1 MPKSARIAVVQMK
14 ASPSSVTE
22 RLAQAEKFVIQ
33 CVENGACLIVLP
45 EVFNTGYEYSD
56 QNYIQAESFDGV
68 TTTWI
73 RQISARY
80 HVHLAGSFLRREQN
94 EIFNTL
100 LLVAPDGRQ
109 WHYDKNYPWIWE
121 RAYFQKGSS
130 ITIADTELGKIGF
143 LICWDVAHPNLWQ
156 QYSGKVEL
164 MIVSSCPPKALDLA
178 LVFPDGKR
186 IMSKN
191 TGALTQYV
199 KRTSDRTFGEY
210 LRRQASFLGV
220 PVAHATS
227 TGIFT
232 SPIPNPKSSLV
243 MLSVIYPPLLKYKSQ
258 FDLVRMEANYFN
270 ETYIT
275 DNSGTILQSVQPD
288 TEGFAVS
295 DVIMPDFPPQSN
307 GKQPAFGIPKSMYL
321 IDSIAEMMFASEY
334 NKKRQRYLSKQ
345 APFLIDGG

>member
-1 MPKSARIAVVQMK
+1 MSKSVKIAVVQMN
-14 ASPSSVTE
+14 ASPSPVKE
-22 RLAQAEKFVIQ
+22 RLTRAENFVAQ
-33 CVENGACLIVLP
+33 CVQNDAQLVVLP

-56 QNYIQAESFDGV
+56 QNYLQAESFDGA
-68 TTTWI
+68 TATWMK
-73 RQISARY
+73 QTSARY
-80 HVHLAGSFLRREQN
+80 HVHLAGSFLRRTQD

-121 RAYFQKGSS
+121 RAYFQKGKNV
-130 ITIADTELGKIGF
+130 TIADTELGKIGF

-186 IMSKN
+186 IMSQN
-191 TGALTQYV
+191 TGALTQYM
-199 KRTSDRTFGEY
+199 RRASDKTFGEY
-210 LRRQASFLGV
+210 LRRQSGYLRV
-220 PVAHATS
+220 PVAQATS

-232 SPIPNPKSSLV
+232 SSLPNAKSSLS
-243 MLSVIYPPLLKYKSQ
+243 MLSVVYPPLLKYKSQ
-258 FDLVRMEANYFN
+258 FDRARMEANYFN
-270 ETYIT
+270 ETYIA
-275 DNSGTILQSVQPD
+275 DNSGNVLQSVQPD

-295 DVIMPDFPPQSN
+295 DVIIHVSPPQSK
-307 GKQPAFGIPKSMYL
+307 GKQPAFGIPKPMYL

-334 NKKRQRYLSKQ
+334 NRKTQRYLSKQ
-345 APFLIDGG
+345 ASITKNGG

>member
-1 MPKSARIAVVQMK
+1 MK
-14 ASPSSVTE
+14 QT
-22 RLAQAEKFVIQ
+22 
-33 CVENGACLIVLP
+33 
-45 EVFNTGYEYSD
+45 
-56 QNYIQAESFDGV
+56 
-68 TTTWI
+68 
-73 RQISARY
+73 SARY

-121 RAYFQKGSS
+121 RAYFQKGTNV
-130 ITIADTELGKIGF
+130 TIADTELGKIGF
-143 LICWDVAHPNLWQ
+143 LICWDVAHPNLWR

-164 MIVSSCPPKALDLA
+164 IIVSSCPPKALDLA

-199 KRTSDRTFGEY
+199 KRTSDKTFGEY

-232 SPIPNPKSSLV
+232 SSIPNPRSSLA
-243 MLSVIYPPLLKYKSQ
+243 MLSVVYPSILKYKSQ
-258 FDLVRMEANYFN
+258 FDHARMEANYFN

-275 DNSGTILQSVQPD
+275 DDSGNVLQSVQSD

-295 DVIMPDFPPQSN
+295 DVLMPDSAPQSK
-307 GKQPAFGIPKSMYL
+307 GRQPAFGIPKSMYL

-334 NKKRQRYLSKQ
+334 NKKTQRYLSSQ
-345 APFLIDGG
+345 ASFTNNGG

>member
-1 MPKSARIAVVQMK
+1 MN
-14 ASPSSVTE
+14 ASPSSVKE
-22 RLAQAEKFVIQ
+22 RLTRAEHFVVQ
-33 CVENGACLIVLP
+33 CVQNGAQLVVLP

-56 QNYIQAESFDGV
+56 HNYLQAEAFDGV
-68 TTTWI
+68 TATWMK
-73 RQISARY
+73 QTSARY

-109 WHYDKNYPWIWE
+109 WCYDKHYPWLWE
-121 RAYFQKGSS
+121 RAYFQRGTKV
-130 ITIADTELGKIGF
+130 TIADTEFGKIGC
-143 LICWDVAHPNLWQ
+143 LICWDVAHPNLWR

-164 MIVSSCPPKALDLA
+164 MIVSSCPPRALDLT

-186 IMSKN
+186 ILSKN
-191 TGALTQYV
+191 TGALTQYM
-199 KRTSDRTFGEY
+199 KRTSDKTFGEY

-220 PVAHATS
+220 PVAQATS

-232 SPIPNPKSSLV
+232 SSIPNPKSSLA

-258 FDLVRMEANYFN
+258 FDCARMETDYFN

-275 DNSGTILQSVQPD
+275 DHAGNVLQSVPPD
-288 TEGFAVS
+288 TEGVAVS
-295 DVIMPDFPPQSN
+295 DVLMPDSPTQSN

-321 IDSIAEMMFASEY
+321 VDSITEMIFASEY
-334 NKKRQRYLSKQ
+334 NEKTQRYLSRQ
-345 APFLIDGG
+345 ASLTNNGS

>member
-1 MPKSARIAVVQMK
+1 MPKSVKIAVVQMK
-14 ASPSSVTE
+14 ASPAPTKE
-22 RLAQAEKFVIQ
+22 RLERAEKFVIG
-33 CVENGACLIVLP
+33 CAESGAQIVVLP

-56 QNYIQAESFDGV
+56 QNYLQAESFDGF
-68 TTTWI
+68 TATWMK
-73 RQISARY
+73 QISARY

-94 EIFNTL
+94 AIFNTMFL
-100 LLVAPDGRQ
+100 MAPNGQQ

-121 RAYFQKGSS
+121 RAYFQKGTNV
-130 ITIADTELGKIGF
+130 TIADTEFGKIGF

-164 MIVSSCPPKALDLA
+164 MIVSSCPPKALDLS

-191 TGALTQYV
+191 TGALTQYM
-199 KRTSDRTFGEY
+199 KRTSDKTFGEY

-220 PVAHATS
+220 PVAQATS

-232 SPIPNPKSSLV
+232 SSFPNPKSSWA
-243 MLSVIYPPLLKYKSQ
+243 MLSVVYPPLLKHRSQ
-258 FDLVRMEANYFN
+258 FDRVRMEANYFN

-275 DNSGTILQSVQPD
+275 DHSGNVLRFVQPD
-288 TEGFAVS
+288 TEGVAVS
-295 DVIMPDFPPQSN
+295 EVLMPDFPPQSK

-321 IDSIAEMMFASEY
+321 MDSIAEMMFASEY
-334 NKKRQRYLSKQ
+334 NKKTQRYLSRR
-345 APFLIDGG
+345 ASFTNNGG